1 MIIQSKVHDP
11 PGTLGL
17 EVYGSFGSL
26 GGRVLVFFF
35 FVLCFSASGFGVFRA
50 WGFAALSLL
59 LRGSGLLVYGCHV
72 LPDLE
77 AKSGLCPQGP
87 EPEP

>member
-26 GGRVLVFFF
+26 GGRVLVFFS
-35 FVLCFSASGFGVFRA
+35 LCCVFR
-50 WGFAALSLL
+50 
-59 LRGSGLLVYGCHV
+59 LRGLEFSGLGALQ
-72 LPDLE
+72 L
-77 AKSGLCPQGP
+77 
-87 EPEP
+87 